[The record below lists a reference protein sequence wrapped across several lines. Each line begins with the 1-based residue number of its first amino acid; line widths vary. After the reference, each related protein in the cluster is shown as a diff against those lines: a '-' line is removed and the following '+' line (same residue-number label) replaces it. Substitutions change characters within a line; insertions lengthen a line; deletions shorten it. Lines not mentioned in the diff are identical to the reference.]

1 MRRREFI
8 TLLGGAAATWPIA
21 GHAQQPDRTRHIGVI
36 VGFDDPGIK
45 AFQDELEKLGW
56 SEGRNIHIDRRY
68 APAGAQVMTLANELI
83 ALQPEV
89 IFAQTRPVTAAL
101 QQATK
106 TIPIVFTFVVDPIG
120 AGFIASFPRPGSN
133 LTGIIVYEPGVVGK
147 WLEML
152 KEIAPQT
159 ARVAL
164 LGNPKTAVYYDYLLQ
179 AAEAAA
185 PSLGIEVVP
194 SRIENDAAD
203 IERAITTFAT
213 VPNGSM
219 VVLPDSTTNLS
230 KNTDLIIALAAR
242 NRIPAIYSNRYQ
254 IPAGGL
260 MSYGIVAA
268 EQYRQAASYVNRI
281 LRGAKARDLTV
292 HTPKKYKTAL
302 NLKTAKDLGLTLPA
316 GLLVAADEV
325 IE

>member
-1 MRRREFI
+1 
-8 TLLGGAAATWPIA
+8 L
-21 GHAQQPDRTRHIGVI
+21 V
-36 VGFDDPGIK
+36 
-45 AFQDELEKLGW
+45 
-56 SEGRNIHIDRRY
+56 EGSNIHIDRRY
-68 APAGAQVMTLANELI
+68 APAGAQVMTLANDLI
-83 ALQPEV
+83 ALQSEV

-120 AGFIASFPRPGSN
+120 AGFITSFPRPGGN

-179 AAEAAA
+179 AAEAVA

-194 SRIENDAAD
+194 SRIENDAAE
-203 IERAITTFAT
+203 IEHAITTFAT

-242 NRIPAIYSNRYQ
+242 NRIPAIYSNKYQ
-254 IPAGGL
+254 VPAGGL

-268 EQYRQAASYVNRI
+268 EQYRQAASYVDRI
-281 LRGAKARDLTV
+281 LRGAKASDLPV
-292 HTPKKYKTAL
+292 HTPTKYETAL
-302 NLKTAKDLGLTLPA
+302 NLKTAKDLGLTVPA